1 MRHLVFAA
9 VSSLALAA
17 CSMSGQ
23 DNDTGE
29 ETTASADSGSDYGYD
44 TYSDDNLADSMASD
58 DQAMTRTSAEADG
71 NSSNMG
77 SADAIPDPEDRPIM
91 QAQVVLDRIG
101 FGPGVIDGKMGMSTE
116 NALMGFQEANDLDT
130 TGELDEATKQAL
142 SEWERIPATRV
153 VTIPENWGEVDYVSI
168 PEDTAAKVEIFA
180 KEGLVNVVGGC
191 CGTTPEHIRAIAEH
205 VAPYAPRQIRD
216 CLLYTSP
223 SPRD

>member
-101 FGPGVIDGKMGMSTE
+101 FGPGVIDGVDSVSGKVSGE
-116 NALMGFQEANDLDT
+116 FRDDAVWALIAAMLAV
-130 TGELDEATKQAL
+130 AL
-142 SEWERIPATRV
+142 YIWIRFEWQF
-153 VTIPENWGEVDYVSI
+153 G
-168 PEDTAAKVEIFA
+168 
-180 KEGLVNVVGGC
+180 VGGLFALFHDVSLTL
-191 CGTTPEHIRAIAEH
+191 GMFALFQLEFSLRSSRRFSRSSVIR
-205 VAPYAPRQIRD
+205 
-216 CLLYTSP
+216 
-223 SPRD
+223 